1 MTNRTHRIVIIA
13 AVTIILTQ
21 ISLFFFADNYW
32 LFSVMASSR
41 PPHLM
46 DFRNIQAAIECSNN
60 YNVLQTNPCDFLNR
74 PMNYPRIWLLFKLS
88 ETQMK
93 LLFVAL
99 YLCYCIVLYK
109 LFLKKGSFNG
119 ILSYFLFFY
128 FIFSPATQLLF
139 ERMNND
145 WMIFLLLY
153 LFCLLKVNNYKIFA
167 ALLLL
172 VAIVLKLYPIVAISA
187 YLFVNRS
194 DSFNKVIVPLLLS
207 ASLGYFWITRDD
219 IADIAR
225 SVPSFTGESYGFNVM
240 VLYFKKYIVHMSAI
254 KTVAILL
261 MTLCYLRFY
270 VYFLVTRVLLP
281 ASATLISGLK
291 SGEVDLLKKH
301 LFIAGGSVFLFTYA
315 LGTNFDY
322 RLIFLVFTLPF
333 LISFYQK
340 SYRVAI
346 LTVLVLLCFLSKYS
360 SNVLNEFLIIFP
372 VAIFFFLLFLR
383 LILEL
388 VSELHVTLNR
398 YISFSFFKKLTGTG
412 NLKNNHI

>member
-1 MTNRTHRIVIIA
+1 
-13 AVTIILTQ
+13 
-21 ISLFFFADNYW
+21 
-32 LFSVMASSR
+32 
-41 PPHLM
+41 
-46 DFRNIQAAIECSNN
+46 
-60 YNVLQTNPCDFLNR
+60 
-74 PMNYPRIWLLFKLS
+74 
-88 ETQMK
+88 
-93 LLFVAL
+93 
-99 YLCYCIVLYK
+99 
-109 LFLKKGSFNG
+109 
-119 ILSYFLFFY
+119 
-128 FIFSPATQLLF
+128 
-139 ERMNND
+139 MNND

-172 VAIVLKLYPIVAISA
+172 AAIVLKLYPIVAISA

-207 ASLGYFWITRDD
+207 ASLGYFWITRND

-240 VLYFKKYIVHMSAI
+240 ILYFKKYITHMSAI

-270 VYFLVTRVLLP
+270 VYFLITRVLLP
-281 ASATLISGLK
+281 ASATLIRGLK
-291 SGEVDLLKKH
+291 SGEVDPLKKH

-372 VAIFFFLLFLR
+372 
-383 LILEL
+383 
-388 VSELHVTLNR
+388 
-398 YISFSFFKKLTGTG
+398 
-412 NLKNNHI
+412 